1 VAAGHGFVGYLS
13 VVTWSTY
20 NELVGLYTQT
30 DNPARDAKRQQRLAE
45 IMEQHPLFAYHA
57 LSTLDDYLSA
67 DAAI

>member
-1 VAAGHGFVGYLS
+1 
-13 VVTWSTY
+13 VTWSTY

-57 LSTLDDYLSA
+57 LSTWM
-67 DAAI
+67 II